1 MSSSASHDIPLRPD
15 ETIDIFMNGRLRLI
29 QSRNGYRFSIDAI
42 FLSDFVTTREEDVVV
57 DLGTG
62 CGIIP
67 LVLLTKRTI
76 NIAFGLE
83 IQDELAV
90 QAARNAHLNGFEARM
105 KVVMGDLKRL
115 PFHDS
120 SADVVICNPPYRK
133 IASGRLNPDLR
144 RAIARHE
151 LLASLDDILNAA
163 NRLLRP
169 KGRFAT
175 IYPCARLADIL
186 CRLSRFNLEAKRL
199 QIIYPGPRSE
209 AKLALIEACFGG
221 RRGLVIEPPLF
232 GQGDGPFPPPT

>member
-1 MSSSASHDIPLRPD
+1 MSSSRSHDIPLKPD
-15 ETIDIFMNGRLRLI
+15 ETIDAFMNGRLRLI

-67 LVLLTKRTI
+67 LILLTKRTI

-83 IQDELAV
+83 IQDELAA
-90 QAARNAHLNGFEARM
+90 QAARNARLNGLEARM

-115 PFHDS
+115 PFQEG

-133 IASGRLNPDLR
+133 IATGRLNPDLR

-151 LLASLDDILNAA
+151 LFASLDDILGAA
-163 NRLLRP
+163 SRLLRP

-186 CRLSRFNLEAKRL
+186 CRLGRFNLEAKRL
-199 QIIYPGPRSE
+199 RIIYPSLQSQ
-209 AKLALIEACFGG
+209 AKLALIEACSGG
-221 RRGLVIEPPLF
+221 RRGLVIEPPVV
-232 GQGDGPFPPPT
+232 GQGDGPFLPPA